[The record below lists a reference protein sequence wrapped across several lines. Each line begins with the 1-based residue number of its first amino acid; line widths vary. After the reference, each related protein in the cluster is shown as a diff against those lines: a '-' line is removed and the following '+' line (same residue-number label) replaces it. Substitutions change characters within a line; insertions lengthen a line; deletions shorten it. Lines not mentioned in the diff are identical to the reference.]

1 MAYEIPGLLASFTAG
16 EDLSSAQYLA
26 VKINSDGN
34 IVKAGAGE
42 RAIGILQDKPEN
54 GKAGSVMLYG
64 ISKAV
69 YGASVTAGDVLEVDS
84 DGKLIPYSSGIIVA
98 IALENG
104 SADEIHSVKLI

>member
-1 MAYEIPGLLASFTAG
+1 MAYEIPGILASFTAG

-26 VKINSDGN
+26 VKIDSNGN

-42 RAIGILQDKPEN
+42 RAIGILQDKPKN
-54 GKAGSVMLYG
+54 GQAGSVMLYG

-69 YGASVTAGDVLEVDS
+69 YGASVTAGSALEVGS
-84 DGKLIPYSSGIIVA
+84 GGKLIPHSSGTVVA
-98 IALENG
+98 VALESG

>member
-1 MAYEIPGLLASFTAG
+1 MAYEIPGMLASFTAG

-54 GKAGSVMLYG
+54 GKVGSVMLYG

-69 YGASVTAGDVLEVDS
+69 YGASVTAGDALEVDS